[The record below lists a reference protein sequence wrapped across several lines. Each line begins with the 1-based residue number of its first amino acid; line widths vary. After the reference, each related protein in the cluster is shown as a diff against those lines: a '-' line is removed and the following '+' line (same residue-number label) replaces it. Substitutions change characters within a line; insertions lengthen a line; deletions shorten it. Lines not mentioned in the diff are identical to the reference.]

1 MPSGC
6 GAVLSHALT
15 ERFCSISS
23 YSFFTVFSHLNLLAH
38 PLLNPISSSFLFH
51 PHITLSPSAI
61 SHTLSSFIHPLQLSV
76 HHTPPIT
83 SLSLHL
89 LFCEMLKPIFLSSL
103 NHLCFVLSFILPF
116 ISPVFSKTSLF
127 APPLL
132 QPLRSLTQE
141 KCFFLKV
148 IVELTS

>member
-83 SLSLHL
+83 SFSPSSLL
-89 LFCEMLKPIFLSSL
+89 WDVKTNFSVIIKSSVLCSLFYFALHFPSFLKNFSLCTTFASTSPIPDARKMFLS
-103 NHLCFVLSFILPF
+103 
-116 ISPVFSKTSLF
+116 
-127 APPLL
+127 
-132 QPLRSLTQE
+132 
-141 KCFFLKV
+141 
-148 IVELTS
+148 